1 VYRDLPPLLKKNDS
15 VSAVTELSQLCLD
28 TDETDNE
35 NHTAASSPLLL
46 DL

>member
-15 VSAVTELSQLCLD
+15 VSALTELSQLCLD

-35 NHTAASSPLLL
+35 NPTASSPLLL

>member
-1 VYRDLPPLLKKNDS
+1 VYKDLPPLHKKNDS
-15 VSAVTELSQLCLD
+15 VSNLAELSQLSLD

-35 NHTAASSPLLL
+35 NHATVSSPLLL